1 MRTDLIWGTMRRFP
15 PFFPAPARM
24 SSPFGTETV
33 LDVRHWTDD
42 YFSFTTTRDD
52 GFRFENGQFVMIG
65 LEVPQADGSLRPL
78 MRAYSIA
85 SANWE
90 EQLEFFSI
98 KVPNGPLT
106 SRLRDIRPG
115 DSILIGRKPTGTLLI
130 HDLHPGRNLY
140 LLGTGTGFAP
150 WLSVIKDP
158 ETYERFERVILCHG
172 VRGASD
178 LAYRDYILNEL
189 PQHEFLGEQIVAKL
203 RYYPAVSREGFLVD
217 GRDQRGR
224 LTELMDDG
232 RMTDQLG
239 IEPLDPARD
248 RAMVC
253 GGPQML
259 ADFRALLDRRGFT
272 AAPRIGT
279 PGEYVFE
286 RAFVE
291 K

>member
-1 MRTDLIWGTMRRFP
+1 
-15 PFFPAPARM
+15 M
-24 SSPFGTETV
+24 SSAFGTETV

-52 GFRFENGQFVMIG
+52 GFRFDNGQFVMIG
-65 LEVPQADGSLRPL
+65 LPVEQPDGSTRPL
-78 MRAYSIA
+78 LRAYSIA

-106 SRLRDIRPG
+106 SRLQHIKPG
-115 DSILIGRKPTGTLLI
+115 DTVLVGRKPTGTLLI

-150 WLSVIKDP
+150 WLAVIKDP

-172 VRGASD
+172 VRNAQD
-178 LAYRDYILNEL
+178 LAYRDYVVNEL
-189 PQHEFLGEQIVAKL
+189 PRHEFLGEQVAARLK
-203 RYYPAVSREGFLVD
+203 YYPAVTREPFVFD
-217 GRDQRGR
+217 GHDHR
-224 LTELMDDG
+224 G
-232 RMTDQLG
+232 RMTDLMASGQMMQHLG
-239 IEPLDPARD
+239 IEPLDPEHD
-248 RAMVC
+248 RAMIC
-253 GGPQML
+253 GSPQML
-259 ADFRALLDRRGFT
+259 ADFRTLLDGRGFT
-272 AAPRIGT
+272 AAPRIGV
-279 PGEYVFE
+279 PGHYVYE

>member
-1 MRTDLIWGTMRRFP
+1 
-15 PFFPAPARM
+15 M
-24 SSPFGTETV
+24 SSAFGTETV

-42 YFSFTTTRDD
+42 YFSFTTTRDN

-65 LEVPQADGSLRPL
+65 LEIEGRPL
-78 MRAYSIA
+78 LRAYSIA

-115 DSILIGRKPTGTLLI
+115 DGVLIGRKPTGTLLI

-158 ETYERFERVILCHG
+158 ETYERFERVVLCHG
-172 VRGASD
+172 VRSAAD
-178 LAYRDYILNEL
+178 LAYRDYIVNEL
-189 PQHEFLGEQIVAKL
+189 PRHELLGEQIAQKL
-203 RYYPAVSREGFLVD
+203 LYYPAVTREDFLFA
-217 GRDQRGR
+217 GRDHRGR
-224 LTELMDDG
+224 LTELMDSG
-232 RMTDQLG
+232 RMMEDLG
-239 IEPLDPARD
+239 LEPLDAAHD
-248 RAMVC
+248 RAMIC
-253 GGPQML
+253 GSPQML
-259 ADFRALLDRRGFT
+259 ADFRALLDARGFT

-279 PGEYVFE
+279 PGQYVFE

>member
-1 MRTDLIWGTMRRFP
+1 
-15 PFFPAPARM
+15 M
-24 SSPFGTETV
+24 SSAFGTETV

-52 GFRFENGQFVMIG
+52 GFRFDNGQFVMIG

-78 MRAYSIA
+78 LRAYSIA

-98 KVPNGPLT
+98 KVPHGPLT
-106 SRLRDIRPG
+106 SRLRDIQPG
-115 DSILIGRKPTGTLLI
+115 DRVLIGRKPTGTLLI

-150 WLSVIKDP
+150 WLAVIKDP
-158 ETYERFERVILCHG
+158 DTYERFDQVILTHG
-172 VRGASD
+172 VRNAAD
-178 LAYRDYILNEL
+178 LAYRDYIVNEL
-189 PQHEFLGEQIVAKL
+189 PRHEFLGEQIAAKL
-203 RYYPAVSREGFLVD
+203 KYYPAVTREDFVFA

-224 LTELMDDG
+224 LTQMMASG
-232 RMTDQLG
+232 RMMEQLR
-239 IEPLDPARD
+239 IEPLDAQHD
-248 RAMVC
+248 RAMIC
-253 GGPQML
+253 GSPQML
-259 ADFRALLDRRGFT
+259 ADFRALLDGRGFS

-279 PGEYVFE
+279 PGQYVYE

>member
-1 MRTDLIWGTMRRFP
+1 
-15 PFFPAPARM
+15 M

-33 LDVRHWTDD
+33 LDVRHWTDA

-52 GFRFENGQFVMIG
+52 GFRFDNGQFVMIG
-65 LEVPQADGSLRPL
+65 LEVDGRPL

-98 KVPNGPLT
+98 KVQDGPLT
-106 SRLRDIRPG
+106 SRLQHIRPG

-130 HDLHPGRNLY
+130 SDLHPGRNLY

-150 WLSVIKDP
+150 WLSIIKDP
-158 ETYERFERVILCHG
+158 ATYERFERVILCHG
-172 VRGASD
+172 VRGAAD
-178 LAYRDYILNEL
+178 LAYRDYIVNEL
-189 PQHEFLGEQIVAKL
+189 PRHEFLGEEIAAKL
-203 RYYPAVSREGFLVD
+203 RYYPAVSREPFEFEGQD
-217 GRDQRGR
+217 HRGR
-224 LTELMDDG
+224 LTDLMASG
-232 RMTDQLG
+232 RMMEQLG
-239 IEPLDPARD
+239 IEPLDAAHD
-248 RAMVC
+248 RAMIC
-253 GGPQML
+253 GSPQML
-259 ADFRALLDRRGFT
+259 ADFRSLLDSRGFI

-279 PGEYVFE
+279 AGQYVFE

>member
-1 MRTDLIWGTMRRFP
+1 
-15 PFFPAPARM
+15 M
-24 SSPFGTETV
+24 SSPFGNETV

-65 LEVPQADGSLRPL
+65 LPGENGRPIL
-78 MRAYSIA
+78 RAYSIA

-98 KVPNGPLT
+98 KVPDGPLT
-106 SRLRDIRPG
+106 SRLRHVKPG
-115 DSILIGRKPTGTLLI
+115 DGILVGRKPTGTLLI

-158 ETYERFERVILCHG
+158 ETYERFERIVLCHG
-172 VRGASD
+172 VRSASD
-178 LAYRDYILNEL
+178 LAYRDYVLNEL
-189 PQHEFLGEQIVAKL
+189 PRHEFLGGQIARKL
-203 RYYPAVSREGFLVD
+203 LYYPAVSREGFLFD

-224 LTELMDDG
+224 LTELMGDG
-232 RMTDQLG
+232 RMMAQLG
-239 IEPLDPARD
+239 LEPLDPARD

-253 GGPQML
+253 GSPQML
-259 ADFRALLDRRGFT
+259 ADFRALLDGRGFN